1 MCIKRAIHSMTIVL
15 GGHTTESLTLLGSL
29 DFSRYTPRTY
39 IVSQG
44 DLLSVQKA
52 IALEASKMEELVSQ
66 PVSFSQLAL
75 ILRPRIHLCFS
86 GETHLHNRHYSAG
99 SPCAPA
105 AHSYTPDNIV
115 FSSHGYLAP
124 YIFTTATEYGL
135 PRSSHSQWTG
145 NMFLTLYRCLSQPS
159 TFLAV
164 QISFP
169 SDASLW
175 AQFLGIA
182 SPRLIYIESFA
193 RVKTLSLSGKL
204 LQYIVDRYVHSASHR
219 HDNRVHMTI

>member
-1 MCIKRAIHSMTIVL
+1 MTIVL

-99 SPCAPA
+99 SPCAPST
-105 AHSYTPDNIV
+105 HCYTPNSVV

-124 YIFTTATEYGL
+124 HFRPTVIEYK
-135 PRSSHSQWTG
+135 PSRSSRSQWSG
-145 NMFLTLYRCLSQPS
+145 NMLLTLCRCLPQSS
-159 TFLAV
+159 KSFTM
-164 QISFP
+164 QISP
-169 SDASLW
+169 PYDAEVW
-175 AQFLGIA
+175 AQFLGIH
-182 SPRLIYIESFA
+182 SPRMVYIESFA
-193 RVKTLSLSGKL
+193 RVKSLSLSGKL
-204 LQYIVDRYVHSASHR
+204 LRSVVDRYVRSRSQ
-219 HDNRVHMTI
+219 V